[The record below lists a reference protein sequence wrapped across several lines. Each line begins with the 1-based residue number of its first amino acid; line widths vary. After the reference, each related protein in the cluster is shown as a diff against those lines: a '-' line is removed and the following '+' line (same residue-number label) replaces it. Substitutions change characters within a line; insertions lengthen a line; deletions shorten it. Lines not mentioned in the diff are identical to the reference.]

1 MTAAN
6 RVDRRDEF
14 DLATRRV
21 LAISSGGG
29 HWVELMRLRPA
40 FQDAIVSYATVRTCD
55 RRVTNER
62 SIATIGIFRLGM
74 NALPAS

>member
-14 DLATRRV
+14 DLATRRA

-29 HWVELMRLRPA
+29 H
-40 FQDAIVSYATVRTCD
+40 
-55 RRVTNER
+55 
-62 SIATIGIFRLGM
+62 
-74 NALPAS
+74 